1 MAKKEDIQ
9 ELNVGGG
16 ATGESSVPA
25 PTDKKATLPASNLS
39 NGESM
44 QKIQDP
50 NNPGEEETST
60 ENNVKATSTA
70 AASNKASIAAKTSA
84 AVKEDI
90 DAMFS
95 NEDLSEG
102 FKEKAVTIFEAAV
115 STRVEQ
121 IVESMQAEQE
131 QQIQE
136 QVAQITEGLT
146 ATVNEYLDYVVEQWM
161 EENKVAIEHS
171 LRTEVTEGFING
183 LHKLFAENYL
193 EVPEDKV
200 DVVEELAAKVEELEA
215 KLNDSINENIEL
227 KSVVAESQKDKIF
240 AEVTE
245 GLAATQIEKLRTLS
259 EGVEY
264 SNAETYAKKLQIV
277 KESYFADS
285 KKSSVTVLTEETG
298 TESVETAVA
307 KAVDPTVAKYVSA
320 ISRTAKK

>member
-9 ELNVGGG
+9 ELKVGGG

-25 PTDKKATLPASNLS
+25 PADKSATLPASNLS

-95 NEDLSEG
+95 GEELSED

-115 STRVEQ
+115 ATRVEQ
-121 IVESMQAEQE
+121 IVEEMQAEQAE
-131 QQIQE
+131 AVE
-136 QVAQITEGLT
+136 AQVAEITEGLS

-227 KSVVAESQKDKIF
+227 KSVVAESQKEKIF
-240 AEVTE
+240 ADVTE
-245 GLAATQIEKLRTLS
+245 GLAATQVEKLRTLS
-259 EGVEY
+259 EGVEFG
-264 SNAETYAKKLQIV
+264 NAETYAKKLQIV

-285 KKSSVTVLTEETG
+285 KKSSVTVLTEENG
-298 TESVETAVA
+298 IEEAPVA
-307 KAVDPTVAKYVSA
+307 KAVDPSVAKYVSA
-320 ISRTAKK
+320 ISRTVKK